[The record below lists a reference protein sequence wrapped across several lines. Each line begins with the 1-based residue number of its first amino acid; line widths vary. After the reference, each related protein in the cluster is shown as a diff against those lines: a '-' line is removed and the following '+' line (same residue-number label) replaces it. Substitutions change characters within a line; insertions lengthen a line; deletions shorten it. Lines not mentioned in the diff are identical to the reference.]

1 MRQRVFGHFCGI
13 AAYAAKE
20 VLFGVAPALRGH
32 FAENGN
38 HRRKQALALRFGQVP
53 EFALR
58 MDARRKQDVLQN
70 AVAKTGKALLRREK
84 RLCAER
90 TRAFGKHLSEMRR
103 KVCRKRRHR
112 RVPLLRRTHKAVFRH
127 KAAPFRTA

>member
-1 MRQRVFGHFCGI
+1 
-13 AAYAAKE
+13 
-20 VLFGVAPALRGH
+20 
-32 FAENGN
+32 
-38 HRRKQALALRFGQVP
+38 
-53 EFALR
+53 

-103 KVCRKRRHR
+103 KVRRKRRHR

-127 KAAPFRTA
+127 KAAPFSYSLTPPKGNVKRGGTHILVGKEPDRYAV